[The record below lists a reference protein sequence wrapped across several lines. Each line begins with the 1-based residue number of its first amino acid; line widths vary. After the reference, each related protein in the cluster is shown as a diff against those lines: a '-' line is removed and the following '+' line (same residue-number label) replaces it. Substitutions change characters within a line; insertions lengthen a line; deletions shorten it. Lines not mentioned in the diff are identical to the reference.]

1 MGRRERG
8 EGMRGVRLA
17 VLLSGLA
24 AVAFLTGCGSTGDG
38 ARSSSASSSSG
49 GQNLETSSYEERGYY
64 KVGRPYQVY
73 GVWYTPRE
81 HLRYSQVGTASWYGL
96 DFNGMPTAHGAKFD
110 MNAITSTPPNFHCP
124 SLMGV

>member
-17 VLLSGLA
+17 VLFSGLA
-24 AVAFLTGCGSTGDG
+24 TVAFLTGCGSTGNG
-38 ARSSSASSSSG
+38 ARSSSASSSS

-64 KVGRPYQVY
+64 KVGQPYQVY

-81 HLRYSQVGTASWYGL
+81 DFGYSHVGTASWSVM
-96 DFNGMPTAHGAKFD
+96 DFKVLPKATGEKQHNYP
-110 MNAITSTPPNFHCP
+110 ITPRT
-124 SLMGV
+124 

>member
-17 VLLSGLA
+17 VLFSGLA
-24 AVAFLTGCGSTGDG
+24 TVAFLTGCGSTGNG
-38 ARSSSASSSSG
+38 ARSSSASSSS

-64 KVGRPYQVY
+64 KVGQPYQVY

-81 HLRYSQVGTASWYGL
+81 DFGYSQVGTASWYGM
-96 DFNGMPTAHGAKFD
+96 DFNGMPTANGDKYD
-110 MNAITSTPPNFHCP
+110 RSEERRE
-124 SLMGV
+124 GK